1 MEADMIE
8 ISVLEIIRVNFLYM
22 LNVLRVS
29 NQVREYCLD
38 QYQQTCGDGERLLM
52 DIILR
57 QILADPQP
65 DTGVAVQLAGIL
77 RMLLDPETF
86 APNENKNS
94 FLG

>member
-1 MEADMIE
+1 
-8 ISVLEIIRVNFLYM
+8 
-22 LNVLRVS
+22 
-29 NQVREYCLD
+29 
-38 QYQQTCGDGERLLM
+38 M

-94 FLG
+94 FLGLVSLKTYFHDQTDMGSASTVCTVITL